1 MKRIS
6 FEGNAFAEFTAWSNE
21 DKRVFQKIATLL
33 EECRRTP
40 FHGIGK
46 PEPLKHGAYRGYW
59 SAADNRGTPFN
70 LPRRPMKMSLLLVA
84 KGIMGNKHRRENLGR
99 LFLNLIVISPLFQ

>member
-6 FEGNAFAEFTAWSNE
+6 FEGNAFAEFAAWSSE

-59 SAADNRGTPFN
+59 S
-70 LPRRPMKMSLLLVA
+70 RRITEEHRLIYRVTDEDVFIA
-84 KGIMGNKHRRENLGR
+84 GCKGHYG
-99 LFLNLIVISPLFQ
+99 Q

>member
-6 FEGNAFAEFTAWSNE
+6 FEGNAFAEFTAWSHD

-40 FHGIGK
+40 FHGTGK

-59 SAADNRGTPFN
+59 SRRITEEHRLIYRVTDEDVFIAAC
-70 LPRRPMKMSLLLVA
+70 
-84 KGIMGNKHRRENLGR
+84 KGHYG
-99 LFLNLIVISPLFQ
+99 Q